1 MNTVKAVDN
10 AAHLVVGASVSVE
23 RIITTEDVDSFV
35 KITGDSNPVHLEDAA
50 AKNAGFD
57 MRLVHGMLSA
67 SFFSMIL
74 GTRLPGNGCILIS
87 QSLNFRKPVYIG
99 QTVKVSVEII
109 KIDHV
114 NSLVSVRTTCEIKNE
129 TVIDGLAKVYL
140 PKVNQG

>member
-1 MNTVKAVDN
+1 MNTARALDKT
-10 AAHLVVGASVSVE
+10 AHLIVGATESIE

-50 AKNAGFD
+50 AKKAGFD

-74 GTRLPGNGCILIS
+74 GTRLPGNGCILVS

-99 QTVKVSVEII
+99 QAVKVTVEIM
-109 KIDHV
+109 KIDHL

-129 TVIDGLAKVYL
+129 MVIDGLAKVYL